1 MVDQRQAV
9 GYGFV
14 GWRSAVHLDGG
25 AHPAQ
30 HGLVVCAQ
38 ELEPLLDRRANSPAL
53 EEISGD
59 GSELDMERVD
69 GLTMLEVL
77 SQQPWTL

>member
-1 MVDQRQAV
+1 
-9 GYGFV
+9 
-14 GWRSAVHLDGG
+14 
-25 AHPAQ
+25 
-30 HGLVVCAQ
+30 VVCAQ
-38 ELEPLLDRRANSPAL
+38 EVEPLLDRRASSPAL